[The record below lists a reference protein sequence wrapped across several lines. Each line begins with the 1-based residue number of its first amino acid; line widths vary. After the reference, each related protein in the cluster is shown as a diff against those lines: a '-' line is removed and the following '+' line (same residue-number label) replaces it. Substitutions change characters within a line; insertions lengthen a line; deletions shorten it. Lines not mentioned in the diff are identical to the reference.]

1 MLFPSRALRRA
12 LSFLSLTLLG
22 TLLFSTAAQALI
34 LKAEDEVFFNE
45 YVTQDVYLAGG
56 TITVQQDIEGDL
68 YVAGGNI
75 TLNGVVS
82 GDLFVVGGNVV
93 VNREVK
99 DDVRVV
105 GGSLSLNAKVGGDL
119 VVVGGNVDVQ
129 KDVVVEGDMVMVSGA
144 GNMYGTVNRSV
155 KGVMG
160 RLELAGTVNGNEE
173 VRVTE
178 KLVLLNEAHVAGNV
192 TYFAPERIEDHGG
205 KIDGKISY
213 NEILSSTERV
223 KEGFQ
228 KFFNRSYFATK
239 LWSYLSLLLIGA
251 FFLYFLPH
259 LPHRA
264 SEKIRG
270 EGLKS
275 FGMGLMIF
283 VLGGVLA
290 GIAALTVIGIQ
301 LAFMMTAFLFI
312 LGEISRVMAAYWL
325 GNLVIRHDSLKKG
338 APHGK
343 IFWLHLGVL
352 AVGLLIIKAVGL
364 IPFVGWVA
372 GFVFLMM
379 GAGGLFLV
387 QRSNYQ
393 HLVKE
398 KMI

>member
-1 MLFPSRALRRA
+1 MPSSRRA

-22 TLLFSTAAQALI
+22 SLLFAGFAQALV

-56 TITVQQDIEGDL
+56 TVTVQQDIEGDL
-68 YVAGGNI
+68 YVGGGNI

-82 GDLFVVGGNVV
+82 GDVVVAGGNVV
-93 VNREVK
+93 LNGTVK

-105 GGSLSLNAKVGGDL
+105 SGSLSLNGNVLGDL
-119 VVVGGNVDVQ
+119 MVVGGNVDVQ
-129 KDVVVEGDMVMVSGA
+129 KDVVVEGDMVVVAGA
-144 GNMYGTVNRSV
+144 ANLYGTVNRSV
-155 KGVMG
+155 QGVLG
-160 RLELAGTVNGNEE
+160 RLVIAGTVNGNVD

-205 KIDGKISY
+205 KIDGEISY

-251 FFLYFLPH
+251 FFLYFLPY

-264 SEKIRG
+264 SEKMKT
-270 EGLKS
+270 EGLKC

-283 VLGGVLA
+283 VLGGVMA
-290 GIAALTVIGIQ
+290 GVVALTVIGIQ
-301 LAFMMTAFLFI
+301 LAFMMTAALFI
-312 LGEISRVMAAYWL
+312 LGEIGRVMAAYWL

-338 APHGK
+338 APRGK
-343 IFWLHLGVL
+343 LYWLHLGVL
-352 AVGLLIIKAVGL
+352 GVGLLIVKVAGL
-364 IPFVGWVA
+364 IPVIGWIA
-372 GFVFLMM
+372 AFVFLMM
-379 GAGGLFLV
+379 GVGGLFLV

-398 KMI
+398 KML